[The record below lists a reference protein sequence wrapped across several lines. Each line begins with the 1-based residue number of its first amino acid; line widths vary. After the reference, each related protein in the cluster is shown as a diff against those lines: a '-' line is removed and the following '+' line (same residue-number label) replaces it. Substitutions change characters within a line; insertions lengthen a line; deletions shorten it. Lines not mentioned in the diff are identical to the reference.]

1 MSEIEEFT
9 RFSKRLSQFRVM
21 GNKRIREILDESAF
35 SLKKVE
41 ILSCIISHGG
51 LELETDDFSD
61 GSTVTRTGLERACIA
76 NGVTIPKPMTKKTLL
91 TALLNHVN
99 RPYIEG
105 DVHKKGS
112 TVERVALLRI
122 YRGLL
127 DKN

>member
-9 RFSKRLSQFRVM
+9 EFSKRISQFRVM
-21 GNKRIREILDESAF
+21 GNKRIQEILDESAS

-51 LELETDDFSD
+51 LELEDDDFSD

-76 NGVTIPKPMTKKTLL
+76 NGVTIPKPITKKTLL
-91 TALLNHVN
+91 IALLNHVN

-105 DVHKKGS
+105 DLHKKGS

>member
-9 RFSKRLSQFRVM
+9 EFSKRLSQFRVM
-21 GNKRIREILDESAF
+21 GNKRIREILDESAS

>member
-9 RFSKRLSQFRVM
+9 RFSKHLSQFRAM
-21 GNKRIREILDESAF
+21 GNKHIQEILDESAS

-91 TALLNHVN
+91 IALLNHVN

-112 TVERVALLRI
+112 TIERVALLRI

-127 DKN
+127 NKN

>member
-21 GNKRIREILDESAF
+21 GNKRIREILDESAS

-91 TALLNHVN
+91 TALLNYVN

>member
-9 RFSKRLSQFRVM
+9 RFSKHLSQFRVM
-21 GNKRIREILDESAF
+21 GNKRIQEILDESAS

-76 NGVTIPKPMTKKTLL
+76 NGVTIPKPITKKTLL
-91 TALLNHVN
+91 IALLNHVN

-105 DVHKKGS
+105 DLHKKGS

>member
-1 MSEIEEFT
+1 MDEIEEFT
-9 RFSKRLSQFRVM
+9 RFSKRLSQFSVI
-21 GNKRIREILDESAF
+21 GNIRIQKILDESAS

-51 LELETDDFSD
+51 LELETNDFSG

-76 NGVTIPKPMTKKTLL
+76 NGVTIPKPKTKKKLL
-91 TALLNHVN
+91 ISLLNHVN
-99 RPYIEG
+99 RPYIKG
-105 DVHKKGS
+105 DFHKIGS

-127 DKN
+127 D

>member
-9 RFSKRLSQFRVM
+9 EFSKRLSQFRVM

-76 NGVTIPKPMTKKTLL
+76 NGVTIPKPITKKTLL
-91 TALLNHVN
+91 IALLNHVN

-105 DVHKKGS
+105 DLHKKGS